1 MRTFLLYTPRKAPHT
16 QSTQH
21 STLLLRAYLASCFTE
36 KTEAQTP
43 PAFSAQPSLLHCEH
57 ANSPSLCR
65 LAASPLSPRG
75 HGPSK
80 CPLSLA
86 HQFLPFCLPG
96 HSHQLTKPCGHIIYL
111 HPDTH
116 TFILIL
122 TCIPGFP
129 LYFCS
134 PFWQNSAQMVYICC
148 PHPILCKIINYSVFK
163 SKGKCLSLPP

>member
-1 MRTFLLYTPRKAPHT
+1 MGTFLLYTPRKAPHT

-21 STLLLRAYLASCFTE
+21 STLILRAYLASCFTE

-43 PAFSAQPSLLHCEH
+43 PAFSARPFLLHCEH

-96 HSHQLTKPCGHIIYL
+96 HSHQLTKPCGNITYL
-111 HPDTH
+111 HTDTH
-116 TFILIL
+116 THSFLFSHASL
-122 TCIPGFP
+122 VSTLFLFP
-129 LYFCS
+129 FMAKLPS
-134 PFWQNSAQMVYICC
+134 NGL
-148 PHPILCKIINYSVFK
+148 HL
-163 SKGKCLSLPP
+163 LPPSPSLQDHKLLRFQIQG